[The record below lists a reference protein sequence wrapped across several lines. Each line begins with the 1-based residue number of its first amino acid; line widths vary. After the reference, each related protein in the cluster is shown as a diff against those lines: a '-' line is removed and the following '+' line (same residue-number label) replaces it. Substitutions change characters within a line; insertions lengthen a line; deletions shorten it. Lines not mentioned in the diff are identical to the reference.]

1 MQRPDFERKTFTGD
15 HAGHRLHGRSLL
27 ERASDIAL
35 RFDDFL
41 NGMYSFSKP
50 HNRRINDLGRELQL
64 NGQTAR
70 RSRREEA
77 LAAATRLFN
86 RHSFAAVTL
95 EAIADEMGVTPGA
108 LYHHF
113 DSKEA
118 LVFECFSRG
127 LRIYRDEIARAC
139 EPGLDGLETVRRF
152 VRGRLRPGEPRMIT
166 FSDLDALPR
175 NHRDAIHDARM
186 GNVAMLRAVIDQGID
201 DGSIATCDSFLTS
214 LAIFSV
220 LDWMP
225 FWYSESSYYS
235 RQEAAE
241 TLDDILTHGVVRRDV
256 PESRPPSPRDVTPL
270 FDRLAEGDKR
280 MLKRDR
286 LLRIATESFNL
297 RGVVGSSLEHI
308 AADAG
313 VSRGAYYYHARDKNS
328 LLHLCLKR
336 AYTTE
341 AVVLGLM
348 LERPPAS
355 NDKVEQAIEFEFEL
369 LRAVTALH
377 RSPHGPKIS
386 FHNVPFLTSAQRADL
401 QADDR
406 ALVGRNRGRYE
417 RAITEGVFRK
427 IDTLFI
433 QEVGAGLRNSIP
445 AWPRFTAGTDPE
457 MVADGLTRLFLFGLK
472 PRPVGQHPGER

>member
-1 MQRPDFERKTFTGD
+1 
-15 HAGHRLHGRSLL
+15 
-27 ERASDIAL
+27 
-35 RFDDFL
+35 
-41 NGMYSFSKP
+41 
-50 HNRRINDLGRELQL
+50 
-64 NGQTAR
+64 
-70 RSRREEA
+70 
-77 LAAATRLFN
+77 
-86 RHSFAAVTL
+86 
-95 EAIADEMGVTPGA
+95 MGLTPGA

-127 LRIYRDEIARAC
+127 LRIYRDEISHAR

-152 VRGRLRPGEPRMIT
+152 IRGRLRPGEPRMIT

-175 NHRDAIHDARM
+175 AHRDIIHDART
-186 GNVAMLRAVIDQGID
+186 GNVAMLRSVIEGGVA
-201 DGSIATCDSFLTS
+201 DGSIATCDPALTS
-214 LAIFSV
+214 VAIFSV

-225 FWYSESSYYS
+225 FWYSESSYYT

-241 TLDDILTHGVVRRDV
+241 TLDDILTHGIVRRDV
-256 PESRPPSPRDVTPL
+256 LEIPPPPRGDIMSL
-270 FDRLAEGDKR
+270 LDGLDKR
-280 MLKRDR
+280 DKRAAKRDR

-313 VSRGAYYYHARDKNS
+313 VSRGAYYYHARDKNT

-341 AVVLGLM
+341 AILLELM
-348 LERPPAS
+348 LDRATTSAS
-355 NDKVEQAIEFEFEL
+355 KVEEAVTFEFDL

-377 RSPHGPKIS
+377 RSRHGPKIS
-386 FHNVPFLTSAQRADL
+386 FHNVPFLTRAQRDELHAV
-401 QADDR
+401 DR

-417 RAITEGVFRK
+417 EAVASGVFRK
-427 IDTLFI
+427 LDTLFI

-445 AWPRFTAGTDPE
+445 AWPRFTAGVEPE
-457 MVADGLTRLFLFGLK
+457 AVADSSTRLFLFGLK
-472 PRPVGQHPGER
+472 PRSPRPWR